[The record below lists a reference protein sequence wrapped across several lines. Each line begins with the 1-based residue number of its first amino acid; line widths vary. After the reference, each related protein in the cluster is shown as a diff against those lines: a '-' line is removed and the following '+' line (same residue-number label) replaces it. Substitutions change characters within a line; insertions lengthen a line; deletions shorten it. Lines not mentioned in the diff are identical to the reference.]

1 MLLFKQIKKKLKKDG
16 RLELTNDNNI
26 DIIIMEYKNREIDTN
41 DLYGIINDLSDQG
54 IETVALILDYMK
66 RIRPAEKA
74 NDEKTELKNISN
86 ELKELA
92 KFFDIPVITAQQLN
106 RSGASVID
114 AALQANKEDVTRLV
128 GRDSIA
134 GAWEINIIKHFKKS
148 KVSIFS
154 NEYLTTS
161 LIAGTSC

>member
-1 MLLFKQIKKKLKKDG
+1 
-16 RLELTNDNNI
+16 
-26 DIIIMEYKNREIDTN
+26 
-41 DLYGIINDLSDQG
+41 
-54 IETVALILDYMK
+54 MK

-154 NEYLTTS
+154 NEYLKI
-161 LIAGTSC
+161 LINCGDFLLKYNY